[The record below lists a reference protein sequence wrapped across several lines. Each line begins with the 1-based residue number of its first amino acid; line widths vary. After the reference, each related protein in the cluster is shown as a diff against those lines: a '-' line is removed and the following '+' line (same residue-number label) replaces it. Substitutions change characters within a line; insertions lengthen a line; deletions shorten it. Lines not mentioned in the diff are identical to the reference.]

1 MKIEDQKEFEM
12 IEKTNELKPDKA
24 IDLKGEVCPYTFV
37 KSKLALEEMGLDQ
50 VLEIVV
56 DHEPAVENVP
66 KSLKNEGQQVLAID
80 KINDTDWKILVKKEK
95 DI

>member
-1 MKIEDQKEFEM
+1 MTEKIK
-12 IEKTNELKPDKA
+12 ELKPDKT

>member
-12 IEKTNELKPDKA
+12 IEKTNELKPDKT

-50 VLEIVV
+50 VLEVVV

-66 KSLKNEGQQVLAID
+66 KSLKNEGQQVLAVD
-80 KINDTDWKILVKKEK
+80 KINDTDWKILVRKEK

>member
-1 MKIEDQKEFEM
+1 M
-12 IEKTNELKPDKA
+12 IEKINELKPDKA

-50 VLEIVV
+50 ILEVVV
-56 DHEPAVENVP
+56 DHVPAVDNVP
-66 KSLKNEGQQVLAID
+66 RSLKYEGQKILAVD

-95 DI
+95 DM